1 MLATMRPAPIHATDS
16 SSAQYASHQASTSSK
31 STNRSTQMNKPNGSA
46 RPRAKKD
53 TPGTGKQLAPG
64 LLSLSKPIDEFQDSD
79 DAEKSSS
86 TTSKKQLKK
95 KKQVAASAD
104 PSSVAAPN
112 ASVKPRKKA
121 LAIDEIKAD
130 ENQLSRSAPDSH
142 SSSDWDM
149 PQSTKA
155 AKDAN
160 SNAALTWQ
168 QQLLNSQAPKSASL
182 EKKKGGKK
190 DKATNP
196 SVKSKGSQAVDVS
209 KNEASSALTWQQELF
224 GSNNKARGPAFDV
237 FADERDAM
245 TFGGNASGQP
255 PNKGGKKKQRQR
267 ADSLGDIDLHNNHN
281 AAHGRPSKPKNS
293 THSSSVHLGA
303 NGSSSSPSSGPPT
316 TPNKLAYAGPNF
328 HNSPSPASLP
338 VPKFLQSKNGGVV
351 NGTGMNPS
359 MSANATSNSSL
370 FAREAQAQQQQQQQ
384 QFYQQPQPMFH
395 HPPPPPYPPFAQYP
409 HPGPYNHPA
418 QHIDPNISISS
429 HSSDEE
435 QDASFSHSKSR
446 YIRGVTAP
454 PELPSTPLMNGTT
467 GDESVNSVGNNRNE
481 TIENL
486 LARMMRPGSD

>member
-16 SSAQYASHQASTSSK
+16 SSANYVSNQASTSSK
-31 STNRSTQMNKPNGSA
+31 STSRSTQMNKPNDSA
-46 RPRAKKD
+46 RPRSKKGN
-53 TPGTGKQLAPG
+53 PGTGKQLAPG

-86 TTSKKQLKK
+86 TSKKQLKK
-95 KKQVAASAD
+95 KKQAAASVD
-104 PSSVAAPN
+104 PASVPTTNNVPN
-112 ASVKPRKKA
+112 ASVKHKKKA

-130 ENQLSRSAPDSH
+130 ENQLSRSAPDSR
-142 SSSDWDM
+142 SSSDWEM
-149 PQSTKA
+149 PHSAKVN
-155 AKDAN
+155 KDA
-160 SNAALTWQ
+160 NAALTWQ

-190 DKATNP
+190 DKAANA

-209 KNEASSALTWQQELF
+209 KNEVPSALTWQQELF

-245 TFGGNASGQP
+245 TFGGNVSSQP

-267 ADSLGDIDLHNNHN
+267 ADSLGDINLHHNSDN
-281 AAHGRPSKPKNS
+281 AAHGRPSKPKNGNQ
-293 THSSSVHLGA
+293 VQLGVINA
-303 NGSSSSPSSGPPT
+303 SSSPGPPT

-370 FAREAQAQQQQQQQ
+370 FAREAQAQQHQQQQ
-384 QFYQQPQPMFH
+384 QFHLQPQPIYH
-395 HPPPPPYPPFAQYP
+395 HPPPPPYPPFAQHL

-418 QHIDPNISISS
+418 QYVDPNISISS

-435 QDASFSHSKSR
+435 QDANFSQIKSR

-454 PELPSTPLMNGTT
+454 PELPSTPLMNGT
-467 GDESVNSVGNNRNE
+467 GDESVNSVENNRNE

-486 LARMMRPGSD
+486 LARMMRSGSD